1 MQHDEE
7 QIHFEEL
14 AEVLKGANAR
24 RFADLGALLKGFIRR
39 RREGERREPRT
50 NIIWSCGQPGRFH
63 QQISRDSST

>member
-39 RREGERREPRT
+39 RREEGTAPAAHEHNLELRPTGPLPPT
-50 NIIWSCGQPGRFH
+50 NIP
-63 QQISRDSST
+63 